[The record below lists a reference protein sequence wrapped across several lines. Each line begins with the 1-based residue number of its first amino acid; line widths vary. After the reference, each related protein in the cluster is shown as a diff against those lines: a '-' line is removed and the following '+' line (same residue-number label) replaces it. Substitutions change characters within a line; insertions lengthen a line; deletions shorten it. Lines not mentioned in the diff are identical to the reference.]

1 MFSKQNLLATVAATV
16 TMFVLGYLI
25 WGMAMVDFYESHTI
39 TNVMKEMP
47 DFGILIISHIIGSFA
62 LSVIYGKWAGEDRGA
77 GSGFNFGIWIGI
89 FAGISYGLL
98 WYATSELMDLTG
110 HLVDGVV
117 SLVFFG
123 IVCAVIG
130 WAHKATAPKG
140 AAS

>member
-1 MFSKQNLLATVAATV
+1 MFSKQNLLATVAAAV

-47 DFGILIISHIIGSFA
+47 DFGFLIISHIIGSFA

-117 SLVFFG
+117 SLIFFG
-123 IVCAVIG
+123 IVCTVIG